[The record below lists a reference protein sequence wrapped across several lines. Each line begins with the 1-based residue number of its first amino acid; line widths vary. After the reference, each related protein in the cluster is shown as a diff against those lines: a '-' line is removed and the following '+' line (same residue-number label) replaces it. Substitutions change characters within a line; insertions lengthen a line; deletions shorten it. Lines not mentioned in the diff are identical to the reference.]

1 MEIRKEIYNGSIK
14 IFKNVKHAKKLCAYF
29 QENILPKHT
38 KLTAKDA
45 THKNTEESVRAE
57 ACKEFEND
65 PITSLLWKSIIDEI
79 KVHGSINENKST
91 TIISDNNNN
100 NNNNND
106 VNNKTAM
113 SSPFA
118 WDRVRLRIQQS
129 GAGYDDITN
138 SLNSFGRY
146 SSTLPLHRDTW
157 ASQVMQQFNWWMPLL
172 EIDENRTLAIYPE
185 YFDKKVP
192 NTTGVWSLEI
202 LKQKRKEKVPY
213 PQLPQLLTEEMS
225 EEEWMLLEKDKQP
238 IVIKPGDV
246 LIFSGNHLH
255 GSVINN
261 SGLTRFSSEIRTVD
275 IYDVKNNIG
284 AKNIDGYPHGY
295 HLEWFHSVRDDGK
308 KGMNLKKLV

>member
-1 MEIRKEIYNGSIK
+1 
-14 IFKNVKHAKKLCAYF
+14 
-29 QENILPKHT
+29 
-38 KLTAKDA
+38 
-45 THKNTEESVRAE
+45 
-57 ACKEFEND
+57 
-65 PITSLLWKSIIDEI
+65 
-79 KVHGSINENKST
+79 
-91 TIISDNNNN
+91 
-100 NNNNND
+100 
-106 VNNKTAM
+106 
-113 SSPFA
+113 
-118 WDRVRLRIQQS
+118 
-129 GAGYDDITN
+129 
-138 SLNSFGRY
+138 
-146 SSTLPLHRDTW
+146 
-157 ASQVMQQFNWWMPLL
+157 MQQFNWWMPLL
-172 EIDENRTLAIYPE
+172 EIDENRTLAIYPK

-308 KGMNLKKLV
+308 KEMNLKKLV